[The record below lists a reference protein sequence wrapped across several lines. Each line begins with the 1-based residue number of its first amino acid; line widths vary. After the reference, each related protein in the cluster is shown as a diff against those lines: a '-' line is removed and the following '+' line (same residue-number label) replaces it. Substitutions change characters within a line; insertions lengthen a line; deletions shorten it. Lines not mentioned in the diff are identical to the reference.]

1 MYKYGN
7 TSQKEKYKL
16 KREFKL
22 SGKLISLSSDYSLS
36 VVHDYI
42 I

>member
-1 MYKYGN
+1 MINDNTSIMYKQWN

-22 SGKLISLSSDYSLS
+22 
-36 VVHDYI
+36 
-42 I
+42 